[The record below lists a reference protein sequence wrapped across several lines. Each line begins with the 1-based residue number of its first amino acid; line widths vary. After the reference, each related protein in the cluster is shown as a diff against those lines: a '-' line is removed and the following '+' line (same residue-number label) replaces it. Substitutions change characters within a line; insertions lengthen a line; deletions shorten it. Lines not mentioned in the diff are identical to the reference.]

1 MQIKTTVRDHYTLIR
16 KNKMFRLTKPSSGE
30 DKEQLELSYISDR
43 YIHLEKQIAS
53 LLKS

>member
-30 DKEQLELSYISDR
+30 DKELSYISDR